1 MKNKTWKKWTN
12 DEDLVII
19 SMRAEGKTA
28 SEIAKK
34 LNRTDWSVKNR
45 IKKLINECRIELKR
59 VRSAPLDYDKIGE
72 YVSKSPGNIRSAFKK
87 YAKDYGC
94 SISGVNNAY
103 YCKSNKKGNKIR
115 VKDRGNF
122 FTVVGKNG
130 HTTGNCKNTTNIKR
144 SNLWTKIKDWLLQSL
159 LS

>member
-28 SEIAKK
+28 REIAKK
-34 LNRTDWSVKNR
+34 LNRTDWSVRNR
-45 IKKLINECRIELKR
+45 IKKLINECKVELKR
-59 VRSAPLDYDKIGE
+59 TKSSPLDYDKIGE
-72 YVSKSPGNIRSAFKK
+72 YVSKNPGNISEAFRK

-94 SISGVNNAY
+94 SIHSVHGAY
-103 YCKSNKKGNKIR
+103 YCRSNKVKQKR